1 MPASYQLRTRSR
13 MYLLVTL
20 LCGAAAA
27 GLQLF
32 LAGTGEFRNYA
43 ERHLDS
49 TVRAAVHQ
57 EVTDL
62 SETETQ
68 R

>member
-1 MPASYQLRTRSR
+1 MPATYQLRTRLR

-20 LCGAAAA
+20 LCAAAAA
-27 GLQLF
+27 GLQMF

-43 ERHLDS
+43 ERQLDS

-62 SETETQ
+62 SRTETQ
-68 R
+68 K